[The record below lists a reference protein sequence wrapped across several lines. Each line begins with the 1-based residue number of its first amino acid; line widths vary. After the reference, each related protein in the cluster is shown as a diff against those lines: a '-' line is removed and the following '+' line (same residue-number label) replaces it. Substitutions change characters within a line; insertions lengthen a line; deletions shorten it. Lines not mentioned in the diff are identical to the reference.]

1 MRKPIIIS
9 ITNHKGGVGKTTLTV
24 MLGELMLQYF
34 DRILLIDFDAQANLS
49 RWLCRYTERV
59 AAKITDLVKIGMTLD
74 LRNTQQAKIA
84 YLDAKIREA
93 TYSIFREKKEYSVIT
108 SSLDLDKLK
117 VQLSTDTD
125 FVRYKIRDLIRY
137 VSNDYE
143 LVIIDTPPSTEL
155 LTSTAIGASDYI
167 IIPIQLEPNSV
178 QGAVNIIEGVIPGV
192 KTYLNPDVQLLGI
205 VVNMHQSAETQ
216 NQIEAELREYLNDK
230 VFETKISRSVRVGEL
245 SALGRSA
252 PKPTKKSEKALGELQ
267 ALTVEIYRRLIEH
280 ENILTQQNKKAEQ
293 L

>member
-1 MRKPIIIS
+1 
-9 ITNHKGGVGKTTLTV
+9 
-24 MLGELMLQYF
+24 
-34 DRILLIDFDAQANLS
+34 
-49 RWLCRYTERV
+49 
-59 AAKITDLVKIGMTLD
+59 MTLD

-267 ALTVEIYRRLIEH
+267 ALTVEIYRRLIEQ
-280 ENILTQQNKKAEQ
+280 ENILTQQNKKVEQ
-293 L
+293 V